1 MGFAAIVFLQ
11 ERTISA
17 TETSSTVIDYMAS
30 VQIVCTPEKTVFVL
44 TAGSIIERF
53 TAYAVGGI
61 CFRGKHTSAMG
72 VKDTIGSCMACVMVA
87 CILKSPIFAV
97 VGRSTAITSMDYAKV
112 RSI

>member
-1 MGFAAIVFLQ
+1 
-11 ERTISA
+11 
-17 TETSSTVIDYMAS
+17 
-30 VQIVCTPEKTVFVL
+30 
-44 TAGSIIERF
+44 
-53 TAYAVGGI
+53 
-61 CFRGKHTSAMG
+61 MG